1 MNQALERQP
10 HDPSTSGP
18 GDVVR
23 HYLGDIVYG
32 ALDGLVTTFA
42 IVSATVGAGRS
53 AAVVIIL
60 GVASLIADAFSMG
73 AANYLA
79 IRSDAFA
86 HGKDRGLAEPF
97 KHGLITF
104 TAFVVIGCLP
114 LTAYLIPAFSS
125 SAYTIS
131 AAITGV
137 ALFGVGA
144 LRATVAAVRWFR
156 SGLEMLT
163 IGILAA
169 GVAYGIGALL
179 DGLVIE

>member
-1 MNQALERQP
+1 MNETLEHQP

-18 GDVVR
+18 GDVIR

-42 IVSATVGAGRS
+42 IVSAAVGAGRS

-86 HGKDRGLAEPF
+86 HGKDRGSAEPI
-97 KHGLITF
+97 KHGLFTF
-104 TAFVVIGCLP
+104 IAFVVIGAVP
-114 LTAYLIPAFSS
+114 LAAYFIPGLSD

-131 AAITGV
+131 AVLTGA

-144 LRATVAAVRWFR
+144 LRATVASVGWFR
-156 SGLEMLT
+156 SGMEMLL

-169 GVAYGIGALL
+169 GVAYGIGNLL
-179 DGLVIE
+179 DAWVIE